1 MLDTETQTPYNDIV
15 EARKA
20 IFEHIQCVASGEY
33 SLEKGIVLH
42 KMYGHLM
49 EGYRIQAK
57 VYEVATLSQ
66 HTPTTLTAITAEL
79 K

>member
-1 MLDTETQTPYNDIV
+1 MKEEAYNDIV
-15 EARKA
+15 AARKN
-20 IFEHIQCVASGEY
+20 IFKQILKIEDGTY

-42 KMYGHLM
+42 KLNTDLM

-57 VYEVATLSQ
+57 VFEITAQTS
-66 HTPTTLTAITAEL
+66 HTPTSITETTKLL

>member
-1 MLDTETQTPYNDIV
+1 MKAEAYNDIV
-15 EARKA
+15 AARKK
-20 IFEHIQCVASGEY
+20 IFQQILKVEDGTY

-42 KMYGHLM
+42 KLNTDLM

-57 VYEVATLSQ
+57 VFEITANTS
-66 HTPTTLTAITAEL
+66 HTPVTVAETTRQL

>member
-1 MLDTETQTPYNDIV
+1 MKDEAYNDIV
-15 EARKA
+15 AARKK
-20 IFEHIQCVASGEY
+20 IFKQILKVEDGTY

-42 KMYGHLM
+42 KLNTDLM

-57 VYEVATLSQ
+57 VYEIAAQAS
-66 HTPTTLTAITAEL
+66 HTPPTIDETTKLL

>member
-1 MLDTETQTPYNDIV
+1 MAKEYNDIV
-15 EARKA
+15 AARKA
-20 IFEHIQCVASGEY
+20 IYEQIKKVEDGTY

-42 KMYGHLM
+42 KLNTDLM

-57 VYEVATLSQ
+57 VYEIASTTN
-66 HTPTTLTAITAEL
+66 HTPITIEDTTKLL